1 MQRFRVVLL
10 WVVLLALLLP
20 GVHSVSAQPNRIIV
34 YSALP
39 DLETSLVNRE
49 FTRRTGI
56 QVEALSVAAAGTLQ
70 ARIRAEKDRPRAD
83 IFVGGSR
90 DFHIPLAREGLLSQY
105 RSPAAAAARV
115 SRTAWR

>member
-1 MQRFRVVLL
+1 MGRLWMVVVVLS
-10 WVVLLALLLP
+10 LLAVTLP
-20 GVHSVSAQPNRIIV
+20 GVGPASAQQNRIIV

-39 DLETSLVNRE
+39 ALETPLAHRE

-90 DFHIPLAREGLLSQY
+90 DFHSPLARGGVLLAD
-105 RSPAAAAARV
+105 RCPGAAGGGGR
-115 SRTAWR
+115 

>member
-1 MQRFRVVLL
+1 MHRLRAVVLGI
-10 WVVLLALLLP
+10 VLLAVALP
-20 GVHSVSAQPNRIIV
+20 GVHSVSAQQNRIIV

-70 ARIRAEKDRPRAD
+70 ARIRAEKIGRAH
-83 IFVGGSR
+83 V
-90 DFHIPLAREGLLSQY
+90 
-105 RSPAAAAARV
+105 
-115 SRTAWR
+115 